1 MHRLRL
7 IQLPDPLAVCRL
19 PPLAETPSWAMC
31 GPFLSITRTPD
42 ELSIVCLQGAVPE
55 DVPCERGWR
64 GLRVCGPL
72 AFSLVGVLA
81 SLLSPLA
88 EAGISVLA
96 LSTFDTDYVLVKEET
111 LEQAIQAL
119 EMAGHRIERTG

>member
-1 MHRLRL
+1 MMRWRFASSLLMPMFHRGQRTA
-7 IQLPDPLAVCRL
+7 PSFPSLA
-19 PPLAETPSWAMC
+19 PMMS
-31 GPFLSITRTPD
+31 
-42 ELSIVCLQGAVPE
+42 LQEAVPD
-55 DVPCERGWR
+55 DVSCERGWR

-81 SLLSPLA
+81 GLLSPLA
-88 EAGISVLA
+88 EAGIRVFV

-119 EMAGHRIERTG
+119 EMAGHRIERIG